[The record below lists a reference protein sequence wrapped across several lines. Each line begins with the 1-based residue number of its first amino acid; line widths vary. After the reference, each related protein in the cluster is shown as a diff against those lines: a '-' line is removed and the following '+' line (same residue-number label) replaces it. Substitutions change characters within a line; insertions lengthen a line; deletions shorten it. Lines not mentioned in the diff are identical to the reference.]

1 MIAASLIPGFQVKN
15 FGTALIGSIVVGLLN
30 ATLGLVLKIL
40 TLPITILTFGL
51 FLLVING
58 LMLQCATLF
67 VPGFVVQGFFPALF
81 GALGRNSFILFFAVS
96 GYWQSAIYHGIRPRP
111 QTSFWVIPRKRIR

>member
-1 MIAASLIPGFQVKN
+1 MFALLIGWGLSALSLMIAASLIPGFQVKN

-81 GALGRNSFILFFAVS
+81 GALVLVLVNMALRAVTF
-96 GYWQSAIYHGIRPRP
+96 GE
-111 QTSFWVIPRKRIR
+111 